1 MAVGTTRAVSFR
13 DATMHQEVRI
23 LLRTFSHGR
32 KEIYGMSPLL
42 PANQGGGE
50 KLSCVRRTHSPRTAL
65 AGRGGANR
73 GRDTDIR
80 GAGRKFQKRLLRS
93 AIGKAWR
100 SLQRVRAGYDSS
112 VWPLCHG

>member
-1 MAVGTTRAVSFR
+1 MSFR
-13 DATMHQEVRI
+13 DGAMRQEVRI

-32 KEIYGMSPLL
+32 KENYGMSPLL

-73 GRDTDIR
+73 GRDTEKR
-80 GAGRKFQKRLLRS
+80 SAGGKFPKRLLRS
-93 AIGKAWR
+93 QSGKAWAIDSTR
-100 SLQRVRAGYDSS
+100 SCWTR
-112 VWPLCHG
+112 